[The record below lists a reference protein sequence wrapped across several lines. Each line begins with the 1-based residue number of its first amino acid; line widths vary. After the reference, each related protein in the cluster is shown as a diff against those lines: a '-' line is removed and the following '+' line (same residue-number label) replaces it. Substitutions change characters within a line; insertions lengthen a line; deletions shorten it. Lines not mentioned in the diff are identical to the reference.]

1 MKRIMI
7 ILLVIF
13 SSMVFSVVAQG
24 VPEDVDTMTANK
36 VAQEH
41 QTTRQF
47 LSNELVKKEK
57 EFIDEFTKRADYY
70 EDSYEKILNGAV
82 LKLGLLW
89 GGVLLFFISFNKLL
103 QTKIERQKYA
113 VLKEAIKKD
122 ILGDLSKDKIVL
134 PEKDI
139 QIADDL
145 KKQTID
151 EQKQGFLSKL
161 LQKKEKAEVP
171 QKYGN
176 EKQKLEKLQLNV
188 ERRKKIQELNKK
200 LKILESELNVYGR

>member
-1 MKRIMI
+1 
-7 ILLVIF
+7 
-13 SSMVFSVVAQG
+13 MVFSVVAQG